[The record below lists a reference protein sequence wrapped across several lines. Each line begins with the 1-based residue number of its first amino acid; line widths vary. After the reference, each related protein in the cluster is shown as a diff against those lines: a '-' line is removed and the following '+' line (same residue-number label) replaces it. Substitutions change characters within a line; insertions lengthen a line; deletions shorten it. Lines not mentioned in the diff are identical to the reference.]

1 MQLPGAIRERFKPS
15 LTRWFDLARKDVD
28 DAILSR
34 IAAADYGYGA
44 DEILPQLQAIHRTS
58 VIPAAMPFA
67 AQEVLELIRWSSPE
81 RKKLSHADE
90 HAFESKAHRAKN
102 FACALLLLA
111 ENHGV
116 IELVE
121 SRYDTL
127 AIGFRSADFLSD
139 QMREA
144 VAEFAL
150 SCLKEE
156 ERHSGSYLYA
166 ICVLMAAC
174 RSRTIAETDL
184 QSIGE
189 WVLDVNRHAVDRNVD
204 DESAEEIPLR
214 FFGFGEWKPIRAEL
228 IERAKRIDDERTR
241 ESVQGCARL
250 LSRKGR

>member
-1 MQLPGAIRERFKPS
+1 MHLPVAIRELFEPS
-15 LTRWFDLARKDVD
+15 LTHWFDLARKDVD

-44 DEILPQLQAIHRTS
+44 DEILPQLQAIHRTG
-58 VIPAAMPFA
+58 VIPADMPFA
-67 AQEVLELIRWSSPE
+67 VQEVLELIRWSSPE
-81 RKKLSHADE
+81 CEKLTHADE
-90 HAFESKAHRAKN
+90 HAFEIQAHRARN

-111 ENHGV
+111 EKHGV

-139 QMREA
+139 EMREA

-156 ERHSGSYLYA
+156 ERHSDSYLYA

-174 RSRTIAETDL
+174 RSPTIAETDL
-184 QSIGE
+184 LSIGE
-189 WVLDVNRHAVDRNVD
+189 WVLDLDRRPFDENVD
-204 DESAEEIPLR
+204 DWSAELIPLR
-214 FFGFGEWKPIRAEL
+214 FFGFGEWKPIRAGLVEK
-228 IERAKRIDDERTR
+228 ANRIDDERTR